1 MTINNYIDHTL
12 LHPTAT
18 ILDIEKLCKEAVTH
32 HFFSVC
38 VNGSFVTQAHQFLQ
52 HSNVKVCSV
61 VGFPLGA
68 MYTKAKI
75 FEAEQ
80 AIKNGAHEIDVVAN
94 LGWLASNNFKSAL
107 QELSILKKTIG
118 NTLLKVIIETCYLT
132 DNQKE
137 EACKIVIDSGA
148 EYVKTSTGF
157 GTGGA
162 TIHDVVLL
170 KNVAKNHIQIK
181 ASGGIRDIETAK
193 KYIELGVSR
202 IGTSNGVTIV
212 TDQGNTANY

>member
-32 HFFSVC
+32 QFFSVC
-38 VNGSFVTQAHQFLQ
+38 VNGSFVTQAHQFLH
-52 HSNVKVCSV
+52 HSNAKVCSV

-212 TDQGNTANY
+212 TGQGNTANY